1 MARLHGSE
9 GRRDGTPPQSG
20 RVFCRVR
27 RSEVA
32 KRSRSVEWARRSIGV
47 KGDGWRPS
55 GEPRRKLNGCFGWCT
70 QERGG

>member
-32 KRSRSVEWARRSIGV
+32 KRSMRVEWARRSIGV

-55 GEPRRKLNGCFGWCT
+55 GEPRHKLNGFFLSCT
-70 QERGG
+70 

>member
-9 GRRDGTPPQSG
+9 GRRDGTPPGSG

-32 KRSRSVEWARRSIGV
+32 KRSRSVEWAQHSIGV
-47 KGDGWRPS
+47 KSDGVVPIR
-55 GEPRRKLNGCFGWCT
+55 
-70 QERGG
+70 